1 MSRRGRPSKRGS
13 EQEVEPERK
22 RLCILHKAKV
32 PHDAPF
38 TFLADLG
45 AAVTDQRLQ
54 YLHTVIDKRLKEKP
68 RSSNQQLDIC
78 NQIPDQITPECGYH
92 RQCYSSFTSKTII
105 ITLLQG
111 RLTRLRFLLLK
122 FVVVGQLN
130 VGLIYNYWE
139 KAVAGV

>member
-22 RLCILHKAKV
+22 RLCILHKAQV

-45 AAVTDQRLQ
+45 ADLTEQRLQ
-54 YLHTVIDKRLKEKP
+54 YLHTVRDTRLKEKP
-68 RSSNQQLDIC
+68 GSSNQQLDIC

-92 RQCYSSFTSKTII
+92 RQCYSSFTSKSMI

-111 RLTRLRFLLLK
+111 RLTRMRFLPLIFFL
-122 FVVVGQLN
+122 VGQLN
-130 VGLIYNYWE
+130 VGLIYN
-139 KAVAGV
+139 